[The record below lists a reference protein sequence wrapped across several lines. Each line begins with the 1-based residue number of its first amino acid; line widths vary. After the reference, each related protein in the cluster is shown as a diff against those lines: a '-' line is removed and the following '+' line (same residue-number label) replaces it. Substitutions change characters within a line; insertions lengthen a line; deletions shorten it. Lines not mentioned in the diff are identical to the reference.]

1 MTSDK
6 ETPVDSCFPLENR
19 WRGDGEQYERL
30 RHDADAVAGVR
41 LAAYTRQ
48 AVLRHHAKELMPD
61 AAVDEAFAAFIVRMA
76 SKKRTRR
83 LSVTLLWTIS
93 GVAACLLILFGV
105 LWWTDTEKAADTPD
119 IAYDVPR
126 TKLHS
131 PSIVTDKGKVI
142 PLSGQ
147 SQNLSASAT
156 NQSARSRLLRALGL
170 TEDEVSTEKCS
181 LAVPPGKSYDIVLA
195 DGTRVW
201 LYADS
206 KLTYPL
212 SFKGK
217 ERAVYLQGQ
226 AEFEVTHDAAHPF
239 VIITDKLD
247 ARVLGTELNV
257 SCYPDEPPHVAL
269 LHGVVVV
276 SGRKGDRE
284 VRLRPGQGATLR
296 ETGGFDVADEDMD
309 TYEYWKNGYL
319 YFDGQPLGTI
329 ARSLE
334 RWYRVSFIFDD
345 PAIAQKRLRFFCM
358 RSDNLGRALEL
369 LNHYC
374 TFEAVHRADGVHIK

>member
-1 MTSDK
+1 
-6 ETPVDSCFPLENR
+6 
-19 WRGDGEQYERL
+19 
-30 RHDADAVAGVR
+30 
-41 LAAYTRQ
+41 
-48 AVLRHHAKELMPD
+48 MPD

-76 SKKRTRR
+76 SKKRTHR